1 MADSATLLYLF
12 LHALGLLAWVPV
24 ISLVHEAGH
33 AVLARPAGFRVTS
46 FGVGRGRPLAR
57 FRGPGPRARA
67 ALFHA
72 GGALAQL
79 ALAVLL
85 ALSDAPWSTPVA
97 QFNWMVLVFNL
108 VPWRFGGFASDGW
121 WIVAHLRAGPG
132 GGPGMLFSRRA
143 ELVRLVAW
151 EAQIGSP
158 VGTWYGHLLM
168 AWMDLQVRRLD
179 AADAFF
185 TREHVEAV
193 LDPHLDALHHALVA
207 EWHRLR
213 GRPLAALWVIRKLH
227 AACGD
232 GLPPETEDLLGLV
245 EGRTWLDLGEVRCAQ
260 ACLARLAGVSGTASA
275 DATVL
280 ALEIAVE
287 AEEQTEILR
296 ALRRVRLRS
305 GSLDP
310 VTAVAAVSAASHALD
325 PVDAAVA
332 GSARAEVQA
341 FRERLQAV
349 AGADDAVALKAVFAA
364 ASQQSSL
371 AEA

>member
-57 FRGPGPRARA
+57 FRGPGGVVVAVRLWIFAGGACVAIPRGPGPRARA

-121 WIVAHLRAGPG
+121 WIVAHLRAGPN

-143 ELVRLVAW
+143 
-151 EAQIGSP
+151 
-158 VGTWYGHLLM
+158 
-168 AWMDLQVRRLD
+168 
-179 AADAFF
+179 
-185 TREHVEAV
+185 
-193 LDPHLDALHHALVA
+193 
-207 EWHRLR
+207 
-213 GRPLAALWVIRKLH
+213 
-227 AACGD
+227 
-232 GLPPETEDLLGLV
+232 
-245 EGRTWLDLGEVRCAQ
+245 
-260 ACLARLAGVSGTASA
+260 
-275 DATVL
+275 
-280 ALEIAVE
+280 
-287 AEEQTEILR
+287 
-296 ALRRVRLRS
+296 
-305 GSLDP
+305 
-310 VTAVAAVSAASHALD
+310 
-325 PVDAAVA
+325 
-332 GSARAEVQA
+332 
-341 FRERLQAV
+341 
-349 AGADDAVALKAVFAA
+349 
-364 ASQQSSL
+364 
-371 AEA
+371 